1 MTKNST
7 AFFGFLLLLL
17 LSLSS
22 NAQQESPPLEQE
34 KKSWFSQTKIGISTS
49 GFQSTLSGVRTDLPL
64 SYGFSG
70 YPHTI
75 DKTYG
80 FSVGGLMQTPIH
92 RFFEVECGLE
102 YFYTRQRLHFEYI
115 DPFVFELDTSTLN
128 IQRHYLQMPLQLN
141 LNLQP
146 KWMTNQFI
154 VKGGIVPMF
163 LIGYNDNY
171 NDIIFEEI
179 FLFGEFYNHV
189 LLNSNLSFGIRK
201 PTKKGHLEVL
211 LFQSLELTPFV
222 KEGGWGFYNDL
233 YPARNSQ
240 VGIKINFFFK
250 TLK

>member
-1 MTKNST
+1 
-7 AFFGFLLLLL
+7 
-17 LSLSS
+17 
-22 NAQQESPPLEQE
+22 
-34 KKSWFSQTKIGISTS
+34 
-49 GFQSTLSGVRTDLPL
+49 
-64 SYGFSG
+64 
-70 YPHTI
+70 
-75 DKTYG
+75 
-80 FSVGGLMQTPIH
+80 
-92 RFFEVECGLE
+92 
-102 YFYTRQRLHFEYI
+102 
-115 DPFVFELDTSTLN
+115 
-128 IQRHYLQMPLQLN
+128 MPLQLN